1 MWMMWDIFL
10 VYEFVFEEMHAV
22 LIKVKTNDQFIP
34 SHRQKTTLLLL

>member
-22 LIKVKTNDQFIP
+22 LIKVDTYYQFLID
-34 SHRQKTTLLLL
+34 HQKSTLLLL